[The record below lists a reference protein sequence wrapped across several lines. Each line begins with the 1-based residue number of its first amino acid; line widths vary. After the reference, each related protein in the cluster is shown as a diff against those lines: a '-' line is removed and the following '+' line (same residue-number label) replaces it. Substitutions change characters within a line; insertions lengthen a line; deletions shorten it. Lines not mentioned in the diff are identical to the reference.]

1 MTDHPAYEVLTAA
14 AVETEFKVSGCI
26 EYPYREFAGE
36 QEQRVYRGGLKLA
49 GDFCSEPGVD
59 WNPYNV
65 IVDGDLEIDGQL
77 LWNDFGGGCYL
88 LVTGDLKARNVVLQ
102 GCPNVTVLGE
112 LIAEGAVAGR
122 YGDDGGV
129 LNVGG
134 RTRAALVLA
143 TTYFRMSFGP
153 AVEAT
158 LIAAPFDVD
167 MDVDFSADELPAL
180 VRPEFLDADGEAD
193 EGAMFKAMAQGL
205 PVLRDDLPPGARA
218 AAN

>member
-14 AVETEFKVSGCI
+14 EVETEFKVSGCI

-49 GDFCSEPGVD
+49 GDWCSEPGVD

-112 LIAEGAVAGR
+112 LIAEGAIAGR

-134 RTRAALVLA
+134 RTRATLVLA
-143 TTYFRMSFGP
+143 TSYFRMSFGP

-180 VRPEFLDADGEAD
+180 VWPEFLDADGEAD